1 MINKCFLLFALFC
14 AVCAGMPVNTFGDDQ
29 NLGQIFYDKAV
40 SEYLDGSRDEAVISM
55 EKSLKY
61 LPDNINAKK
70 ILARLLVQRSSDYFY
85 TGEIEKSFIDI
96 KNAKK
101 LLPDDKQ
108 VDRLYVFVKTAF
120 EERFKPESKAQGA
133 AEQKE
138 LVQFMAGAYLENKSP
153 VDTGAKAG
161 LTRAEITWLIAA
173 FGVGILLLF
182 FAVLRGFDKLAEARE
197 RDIYSQRVELERVKW
212 ALSEGKTD
220 KVKSGADPA
229 YAASLVSSGL
239 SRAPEEMERLLK
251 NPYSAVRAKGL
262 IILEAEMFGNDGR
275 KKAAIKLLDPLLS
288 DRDALVSANAAR
300 ALCAYNF
307 KRGISVLEK
316 MFIGERQ
323 NRVAA
328 VYALGWVPSEKAVSL
343 LLKAVSDSDG
353 KIAAAAVKSLTRI
366 KNAKYAGVSS
376 KTAAKAENILSLV
389 VIKK

>member
-1 MINKCFLLFALFC
+1 MKHRYILILVLFGGVCFGLSSYA
-14 AVCAGMPVNTFGDDQ
+14 FGDDG
-29 NLGQIFYDKAV
+29 NLGRIFYDKAV
-40 SEYLDGSRDEAVISM
+40 SEYLGGSRDEAIISM

-61 LPDNINAKK
+61 LPDNNNAKK

-108 VDRLYVFVKTAF
+108 VDRLYEFVKNAF
-120 EERFKPESKAQGA
+120 EERYKPEAKAQGA

-153 VDTGAKAG
+153 VDTGTKTG
-161 LTRAEITWLIAA
+161 LTRAEITWLITA

-212 ALSEGKTD
+212 ALSEGK
-220 KVKSGADPA
+220 KNMPESAKDPA
-229 YAASLVSSGL
+229 YAASLISAGL
-239 SRAPEEMERLLK
+239 SKAPEEMERLLK

-262 IILEAEMFGNDGR
+262 IILEAEMFGNDGQ
-275 KKAAIKLLDPLLS
+275 KKAAVRLLDPLLS
-288 DRDALVSANAAR
+288 DKDALVSANAAR
-300 ALCAYNF
+300 ALCRFNF
-307 KRGISVLEK
+307 NKGMAVLEK
-316 MFIGERQ
+316 MSSGGRQ
-323 NRVAA
+323 HRVAA
-328 VYALGWVPSEKAVSL
+328 VFALGWVPSEKSVNL
-343 LLKAVSDSDG
+343 LLKAVSDTDG

-366 KNAKYAGVSS
+366 RNAKYAGVSS
-376 KTAAKAENILSLV
+376 KAAAKAENILSLV
-389 VIKK
+389 VVKK

>member
-108 VDRLYVFVKTAF
+108 GGPAVCFVKTAF

-182 FAVLRGFDKLAEARE
+182 LPSCGVLINLRKQGE
-197 RDIYSQRVELERVKW
+197 RDIYSQRVDW
-212 ALSEGKTD
+212 NALN
-220 KVKSGADPA
+220 
-229 YAASLVSSGL
+229 GL
-239 SRAPEEMERLLK
+239 YRK
-251 NPYSAVRAKGL
+251 AKQ
-262 IILEAEMFGNDGR
+262 
-275 KKAAIKLLDPLLS
+275 IKLNPARIRHTPLRLC
-288 DRDALVSANAAR
+288 LR
-300 ALCAYNF
+300 AFPGLR
-307 KRGISVLEK
+307 KRWKGC
-316 MFIGERQ
+316 
-323 NRVAA
+323 
-328 VYALGWVPSEKAVSL
+328 
-343 LLKAVSDSDG
+343 
-353 KIAAAAVKSLTRI
+353 
-366 KNAKYAGVSS
+366 
-376 KTAAKAENILSLV
+376 
-389 VIKK
+389 

>member
-1 MINKCFLLFALFC
+1 MKHRYILILVLFGG
-14 AVCAGMPVNTFGDDQ
+14 VCLGLSSYTFGDDR

-40 SEYLDGSRDEAVISM
+40 SEYLGGSRDEAIISM

-61 LPDNINAKK
+61 LPDNDNAKK

-108 VDRLYVFVKTAF
+108 VDRLYLFVKAAF
-120 EERFKPESKAQGA
+120 EERYRPDSKLQGA

-161 LTRAEITWLIAA
+161 LSRAEITGLITA

-212 ALSEGKTD
+212 ALSEGKNKMPETA
-220 KVKSGADPA
+220 KDPA
-229 YAASLVSSGL
+229 YAASLISAGL
-239 SRAPEEMERLLK
+239 SKAPEEMERLLK

-262 IILEAEMFGNDGR
+262 IILEAEMFGNDGQ
-275 KKAAIKLLDPLLS
+275 KKAAIRLLDPLIS
-288 DRDALVSANAAR
+288 DKDALVSANAAR
-300 ALCAYNF
+300 ALCRFNF
-307 KRGISVLEK
+307 NKGIAVLEK
-316 MFIGERQ
+316 MASGDRQ
-323 NRVAA
+323 HRVAA
-328 VYALGWVPSEKAVSL
+328 MYVLGWLPSEKAVNI

-353 KIAAAAVKSLTRI
+353 KIAAAALKSLTRI
-366 KNAKYAGVSS
+366 KNARYSGVSS